1 VSGPWCAPL
10 RARSRT
16 GFHERGSDRA
26 WAGREFARAD
36 QSPRWH
42 QARRRERNGIVAADW
57 CASRHNYEGAFIK
70 IKKESAMTDDKANRG
85 PQDRSRVNLS
95 EDYEVRY
102 WTKEL
107 GVTKDELARLVHQHG
122 NSVEKLRQELGR

>member
-1 VSGPWCAPL
+1 MA
-10 RARSRT
+10 
-16 GFHERGSDRA
+16 
-26 WAGREFARAD
+26 
-36 QSPRWH
+36 
-42 QARRRERNGIVAADW
+42 
-57 CASRHNYEGAFIK
+57 
-70 IKKESAMTDDKANRG
+70 DDKADRG